1 MHQHHSGT
9 AVLEQTHTRAGL
21 SDWWS
26 TAHAPRTAVAEA
38 QVWAGHRMPWL
49 SRPAHRSARVRTVRE
64 WAALEAPFAARR
76 YAGDRTAI
84 RSIASRGR
92 EVRPGAFH
100 LPATRRAHALVTAV
114 HATNHTRQGRVK
126 YADRGTGGLALLLA
140 ELTGCGALVVVGAPG
155 DANHD
160 AAHPFKDALLDVEPG
175 MEHVV
180 DLHGAVELDGGH
192 VDLGTGHGAVPA
204 AFIESLQH
212 ADDLR
217 VSTNAKF
224 SARDPNRV
232 TTFAQRCGLAAV
244 QVEIAAIARPPAVG
258 LPLCQRVLTGLAA
271 ALEAFDDAR
280 WPQPATDPRMFLPA
294 EEGNSESVPGRRRD
308 IGAGWSIG
316 EWELS

>member
-1 MHQHHSGT
+1 M
-9 AVLEQTHTRAGL
+9 
-21 SDWWS
+21 
-26 TAHAPRTAVAEA
+26 
-38 QVWAGHRMPWL
+38 
-49 SRPAHRSARVRTVRE
+49 RTVRE

-76 YAGDRTAI
+76 YTGDRTAI
-84 RSIASRGR
+84 RSVTSRVR

-100 LPATRRAHALVTAV
+100 LPGTRRAHALVTAV
-114 HATNHTRQGRVK
+114 HATNHTRQGRTK

-160 AAHPFKDALLDVEPG
+160 AGHPFKDALLDVAPG

-204 AFIESLQH
+204 AFIEALQH
-212 ADDLR
+212 ADGLR
-217 VSTNAKF
+217 VSTDAKF
-224 SARDPNRV
+224 SARHPNRV

-271 ALEAFDDAR
+271 AIEAFDDAR
-280 WPQPATDPRMFLPA
+280 RPPPAAAPRMFLPA
-294 EEGNSESVPGRRRD
+294 EK
-308 IGAGWSIG
+308 GAPRACRGAVATS
-316 EWELS
+316 